1 MLTTPLHRLALILL
15 AGLLQSCAQSPVARD
30 ADVIVVGTGIAGLS
44 AALEA
49 SALGARVL
57 LLDAN
62 SVGGGHA
69 VKAGGF
75 ALVDTALQRSK
86 GISDSPDKA
95 FGDWA
100 LRGKDPDAFW
110 AYRYAE
116 ESASEVYD
124 WLVEQGVVFHMIL
137 PTNEDSVPRFHFT
150 RGTAVNAVVPLLRQ
164 MLYDTDIDFR
174 WNTRAVAL
182 LRSGGRINGVLTRNE
197 RTGEEQLFR
206 GGAVILATGG
216 LQNNL
221 EQVRAN
227 WADGITEPKRL
238 LKGAGEFATGDGYR
252 LAEWA
257 GADIQNMD
265 RQVIFYNGI
274 PNPRDT
280 SEQSGL
286 LAQNPMAIWVNAR
299 GRRFVDESANIRVV
313 TDAVSGMDNPGYWM
327 IFDADGA
334 RRFGLRGAPW
344 ISRDTVDAEVLNNS
358 RLVSKAN
365 SISELAQRA
374 GLPEH
379 GLRTT
384 VETWNRMVSVG
395 EDYIFQRFK
404 KGAPPDRSARPI
416 IKPPFYAARTYPM
429 TRKNM
434 GGPAINHKGQVLN
447 SNRIAIPGLF
457 AAGELTGVA
466 GINGSYGGA
475 GTFLGPSVYT
485 GRIAGAAAA
494 EKAGKAES
502 YRKPG
507 KNNTAGSSPRPGAPG
522 YWHFDV
528 AHKVVSERGYS
539 CTQCHS
545 DTNPM
550 KPATSRAVLLARL
563 DSCILCH

>member
-1 MLTTPLHRLALILL
+1 MLSTYAHRLALMLL
-15 AGLLQSCAQSPVARD
+15 AGLLGSCSTTPVARD

-49 SALGARVL
+49 SAQGARVL

-86 GISDSPDKA
+86 GITDSPGLA

-100 LRGKDPDAFW
+100 VRGKNPDAYW

-116 ESASEVYD
+116 DSSSEVYD
-124 WLVEQGVVFHMIL
+124 WLVNHGVVFHMVL

-164 MLYDTDIDFR
+164 MLYDTNIDFR

-182 LRSGGRINGVLTRNE
+182 VRLGGRINGVLTRNE
-197 RTGEEQLFR
+197 RTGEEQLLR
-206 GGAVILATGG
+206 AGAVLLATGG

-221 EQVRAN
+221 QQVRDN
-227 WADGITEPKRL
+227 WAAGTTKPSRL
-238 LKGAGEFATGDGYR
+238 LRGAGQFATGDGYR

-257 GADIQNMD
+257 GADMLNMD

-274 PNPRDT
+274 PNPRDAS
-280 SEQSGL
+280 SESGL
-286 LAQNPMAIWVNAR
+286 LAQNPMAIWVNST
-299 GRRFVDESANIRVV
+299 GRRFVNEDANIRVV
-313 TDAVSGMDNPGYWM
+313 TDAVSNIDDPGYWM

-344 ISRDTVDAEVLNNS
+344 ISRDTVNDEVLNNPT
-358 RLVSKAN
+358 LVSQAN
-365 SISELAQRA
+365 TISELAKRA

-384 VETWNRMVSVG
+384 VETWNRMVAVG
-395 EDYIFQRFK
+395 EDYIFQRFE
-404 KGAPPDRSARPI
+404 KGTPPDRSI
-416 IKPPFYAARTYPM
+416 KTISKPPFYAARTYPM

-434 GGPAINHKGQVLN
+434 GGPAINHNGQVLN
-447 SNRIAIPGLF
+447 SNRVAIPGLF

-494 EKAGKAES
+494 KKAGRADTYQKTDKAPAAT
-502 YRKPG
+502 R
-507 KNNTAGSSPRPGAPG
+507 PRPGAPG

-528 AHKVVSERGYS
+528 AHQLVSERGYS

-550 KPATSRAVLLARL
+550 EPATSRAVLLARL